1 MWERWCG
8 PEERLEGLV
17 QWFRLCYTSSW
28 GRVAGPLGSLQN
40 PGSSWTWRNGPESL
54 PQVIEPLRVS
64 LVPWVPLQYSSSGWR
79 IPIHWLVCSNST
91 DVFWFAISKL
101 LMSLLL
107 VLTTSF
113 FLTWLHFLT
122 INRLLAWFGY
132 LFPWAHKSHSRF
144 ILFCGTGGWWYFT
157 YSNKSLVKVCP
168 LLLKQKFG

>member
-1 MWERWCG
+1 MHHPG
-8 PEERLEGLV
+8 AGLLV
-17 QWFRLCYTSSW
+17 LWGLFRTLAPPGLGEMVLNPYP
-28 GRVAGPLGSLQN
+28 RVIG
-40 PGSSWTWRNGPESL
+40 
-54 PQVIEPLRVS
+54 PLRVS
-64 LVPWVPLQYSSSGWR
+64 LVPWVPLQYSLSGWR

-107 VLTTSF
+107 GLTTSLF
-113 FLTWLHFLT
+113 WTWLHFLT

-144 ILFCGTGGWWYFT
+144 ILFCGTRGWWYFT